1 VQGPSHPPHSARP
14 NYAAIGQIRQEKQAP
29 FAQEG
34 RKPSQITAKRL
45 LAHGGQA
52 VGNDVHHTGAT
63 ILTQGHCYH
72 AASLMDD
79 WTIKNEVHNLWLSV
93 GQSKSRPQ
101 HAGLG
106 AHLLVLGFL
115 GICPFAFRSLCVS

>member
-1 VQGPSHPPHSARP
+1 VQGPSYPPHSARP

-29 FAQEG
+29 LAQEG
-34 RKPSQITAKRL
+34 RETLPEEHYSQA
-45 LAHGGQA
+45 LACPWRAGLH
-52 VGNDVHHTGAT
+52 DLHHTGAT

-79 WTIKNEVHNLWLSV
+79 STIKSEVHTVWLSV

-115 GICPFAFRSLCVS
+115 RVCPFAFRS